1 MESLVFNSAGGTQR
15 LPRLV
20 GKSLAKELIF
30 TGRKIGGREY
40 ANGYVYLVA
49 ALNFSVFDSYLAM
62 KSCYVSG
69 LANYSVPASE
79 AHSKALEIAREIIQ
93 KVQIIPQGF
102 FSHKIEVQLCTLQ
115 KHCC

>member
-1 MESLVFNSAGGTQR
+1 
-15 LPRLV
+15 
-20 GKSLAKELIF
+20 
-30 TGRKIGGREY
+30 
-40 ANGYVYLVA
+40 LVA

-93 KVQIIPQGF
+93 KVQIIYLKD
-102 FSHKIEVQLCTLQ
+102 FSHTT
-115 KHCC
+115 